1 MNSGWTKRTGR
12 IQFPVRHMRGANGVS
27 LWMFLRIAAKR
38 SAEEAT
44 HDRQAG
50 AK

>member
-12 IQFPVRHMRGANGVS
+12 SFQFVDMRGANGVS

>member
-1 MNSGWTKRTGR
+1 MHTGWANQPHTVSSSLTRG
-12 IQFPVRHMRGANGVS
+12 GANSVS
-27 LWMFLRIAAKR
+27 LWMFLRTAAER